1 MGELVVSK
9 LHGDI
14 QKDSFDCGN
23 DSINNMV
30 YQSYYPTLLKH
41 AYAFQVQDSISRN
54 VLGYYMIKFRSIKI
68 SNCPDD
74 ISEYEGSLVND
85 CCALHI
91 SYVAV
96 GKRYQRHNI
105 GSSIL
110 KLIISAAK
118 ESSKQ
123 LPILLITI
131 DALRDKTEWYEKL
144 GFSYFEAKD
153 TQKEIQ
159 STVPMYI
166 DCIENRQL
174 VYDYCNELI

>member
-1 MGELVVSK
+1 MGQLVISK

-30 YQSYYPTLLKH
+30 YESYYPTLLKH
-41 AYAFQVQDSISRN
+41 AYAFQVKDSITGN

-68 SNCPDD
+68 SDCPDD
-74 ISEYEGSLVND
+74 IPEYKGSLIND

-96 GKRYQRHNI
+96 GKKYQRHKI
-105 GSSIL
+105 GSNIL
-110 KLIISAAK
+110 KAIIKAAK
-118 ESSKQ
+118 ESSNQ

-131 DALRDKTEWYEKL
+131 DALRDKAEWYRHL
-144 GFSYFEAKD
+144 GFSYFGEQQ
-153 TQKEIQ
+153 TREEIQ

-166 DCIENRQL
+166 DCIENRQI
-174 VYDYCNELI
+174 VYNYCSGHI